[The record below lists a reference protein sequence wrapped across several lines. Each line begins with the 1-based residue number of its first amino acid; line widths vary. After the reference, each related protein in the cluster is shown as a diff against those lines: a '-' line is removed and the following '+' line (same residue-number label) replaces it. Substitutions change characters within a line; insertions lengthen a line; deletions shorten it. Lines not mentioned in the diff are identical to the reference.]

1 MAVTTGG
8 VHDTRT
14 VADQLTDVVAA
25 TGKVIR
31 VATMDASYAITRVFA
46 DLEQRGIEAVI
57 PAKAERPAK
66 KGTIPVRRFK
76 LERRTGWSAAPAAS
90 CSDRTA
96 SRTTMVSSITAPA
109 FRTAVP
115 AARARSASAQP

>member
-1 MAVTTGG
+1 MPLVTRTTGG

-14 VADQLTDVVAA
+14 VPDQLTDVAAA

-57 PAKAERPAK
+57 PAKA
-66 KGTIPVRRFK
+66 
-76 LERRTGWSAAPAAS
+76 
-90 CSDRTA
+90 
-96 SRTTMVSSITAPA
+96 
-109 FRTAVP
+109 
-115 AARARSASAQP
+115 